1 MGNIAEGLHVK
12 QAPQKPEP
20 AAPKQAAVPERVL
33 RIADPDHS
41 LSLAAFTL
49 RELDT
54 LKRVCR
60 DADNELGLK
69 ALAAG
74 LARAEK

>member
-1 MGNIAEGLHVK
+1 MK
-12 QAPQKPEP
+12 QSTQKPEP
-20 AAPKQAAVPERVL
+20 AAPKQAPVL
-33 RIADPDHS
+33 SAFEAS
-41 LSLAAFTL
+41 LSHAAFTP

-74 LARAEK
+74 LARSAGLARAEK

>member
-1 MGNIAEGLHVK
+1 MK

-20 AAPKQAAVPERVL
+20 AAPKKPDAVPERVL

-41 LSLAAFTL
+41 LSLAAFTP

-74 LARAEK
+74 LARGGK

>member
-1 MGNIAEGLHVK
+1 MK

-20 AAPKQAAVPERVL
+20 AAPKQPVVL
-33 RIADPDHS
+33 PPVDVVR
-41 LSLAAFTL
+41 AAFTP

-74 LARAEK
+74 LARGGK